1 MCQVYKH
8 ALILIKAIENI
19 NRAYRAYSTIRC
31 QSVDL
36 SENGHVQLILFF
48 NSHNNAI
55 FAYRIENCRKVMT
68 AKSAYEHCCG
78 VTRIRGSSTTM
89 VDKWFLYSV

>member
-48 NSHNNAI
+48 LTLTIMLYLHIALKI
-55 FAYRIENCRKVMT
+55 AEVTT
-68 AKSAYEHCCG
+68 AKSAYEPAA
-78 VTRIRGSSTTM
+78 V
-89 VDKWFLYSV
+89 